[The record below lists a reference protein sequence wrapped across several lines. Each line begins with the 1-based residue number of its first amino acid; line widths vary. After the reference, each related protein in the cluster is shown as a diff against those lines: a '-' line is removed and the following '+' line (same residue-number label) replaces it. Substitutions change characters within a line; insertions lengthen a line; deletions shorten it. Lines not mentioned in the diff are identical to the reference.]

1 MNIFQSH
8 TYLARFF
15 QIGSVKKTIP
25 KLSQNHKFSSNF
37 RISFYAL
44 SLFLFSSQISQIEA
58 QEWKLLHESE
68 VLRVFEMDQ
77 DLTSAKISALDW
89 EIPKATTFKTNS
101 EIADLSTS
109 LKDKKE
115 DRFVNSFQPMV
126 REPFLI
132 NASYHV
138 NEIGAKSFAWGLE
151 SFLRNSCF
159 EVQFLRNK
167 FNIPNSMFH
176 FVVFLDSL
184 PGISKYSSNYE
195 LSFATVRNSKGLTR
209 EIDSA
214 ASTHILGMS
223 DSFAPRVQTAVF
235 ELENQVLLKFNYWIA
250 GEYQERWSDLAKL
263 NTSGNLFVKVSN
275 ARKVLP
281 QSHNQA
287 FMFSAEAS
295 LGKEKRIVR
304 NQNWK
309 ILSLWHP
316 NLNELHSVNCSMQ
329 CEDFPLKLMTMKSAR
344 DLKFFC

>member
-1 MNIFQSH
+1 MNISKLN

-15 QIGSVKKTIP
+15 QIGSVKKTIS

-89 EIPKATTFKTNS
+89 EIPTDVTTKANS
-101 EIADLSTS
+101 ELASPSNSSEETKVVLSQKSYLPIEVSS
-109 LKDKKE
+109 L
-115 DRFVNSFQPMV
+115 
-126 REPFLI
+126 
-132 NASYHV
+132 NAFEAY
-138 NEIGAKSFAWGLE
+138 GFANIETYGRAWSLE
-151 SFLRNSCF
+151 SFLKNTCF
-159 EVQFLRNK
+159 EIQIPQYKFTGHRSRLHFMAFWDFFPGRNK
-167 FNIPNSMFH
+167 
-176 FVVFLDSL
+176 D
-184 PGISKYSSNYE
+184 SSNYKM
-195 LSFATVRNSKGLTR
+195 SFATVRNSRGLTW

-250 GEYQERWSDLAKL
+250 GEYQERWNDLAKL
-263 NTSGNLFVKVSN
+263 ITSGNLFTKVSN
-275 ARKVLP
+275 AREVLP
-281 QSHNQA
+281 QSQNQA
-287 FMFSAEAS
+287 FMFSVEAG